1 MTLSHGPASTV
12 IRHVQRI
19 RVKRCGPSHRCCQN
33 GVLVLCI
40 LLRAAAADGVLRGG
54 RDRALRDPDYDSHLG
69 LQRDPETREIVTV
82 AQHT

>member
-1 MTLSHGPASTV
+1 MELLAA
-12 IRHVQRI
+12 
-19 RVKRCGPSHRCCQN
+19 
-33 GVLVLCI
+33 VLNYSAWVC
-40 LLRAAAADGVLRGG
+40 